1 MMPFSIG
8 SLSSPGIESEGIHE
22 IEVAVRAICI
32 LLLPPGSWGDQGPLL
47 ALAAFD
53 SRRPRGQMGASDVP
67 DCDVAGHGKALVSG
81 RTASGEH
88 LTAREAQAWKQPHT
102 SGSPSAAVTGV
113 DRSPYRHG

>member
-1 MMPFSIG
+1 
-8 SLSSPGIESEGIHE
+8 
-22 IEVAVRAICI
+22 
-32 LLLPPGSWGDQGPLL
+32 
-47 ALAAFD
+47 
-53 SRRPRGQMGASDVP
+53 MGASDVP

-113 DRSPYRHG
+113 DRSPYRHGTDSAGHQATLHFSLTMLKRAWLAGRGAVRCCDLATHRAGLPMPIRY